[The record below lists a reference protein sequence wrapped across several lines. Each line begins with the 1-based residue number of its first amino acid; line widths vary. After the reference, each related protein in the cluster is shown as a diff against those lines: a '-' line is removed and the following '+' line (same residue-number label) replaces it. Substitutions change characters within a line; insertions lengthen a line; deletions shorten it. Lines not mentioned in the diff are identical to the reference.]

1 MESDAMT
8 LVKDIVSIILMVV
21 ATVLCAALIIG
32 LIKVFPTLRRSL
44 LNLERVSTSAAEA
57 APDMVAAAGNIKEAT
72 AHIRDAAKDVVGATS
87 ILRLLGPAGAAA
99 NIASTGIGRLGPW
112 IAGLFRR

>member
-8 LVKDIVSIILMVV
+8 LVKDIVSIILMAV

-44 LNLERVSTSAAEA
+44 LNLERVSTSTAEA
-57 APDMVAAAGNIKEAT
+57 APDVATNIKEAT
-72 AHIRDAAKDVVGATS
+72 AYIRDAAKDVAGATS

-112 IAGLFRR
+112 ITRLFRR